1 MPTSVKQLFN
11 SNGKEIMGQVKWGQR
26 VNCQMPGVYVVAM
39 ATVADEIVC
48 YEDAP
53 VSKHLVEEWINYVP
67 QMLIDNQ
74 TPTPD
79 KIVHRLKSFWL
90 PDETILYIGMTT
102 ASIHDRVY
110 QYYKTK
116 IWEPS
121 PHHGG
126 HWIRTLENYK
136 QLNIYWTTTEKSVA
150 QELEHQFLNTFV
162 KNTSNSNFSSLHD
175 PSHPFPFA
183 NLEFPKRN
191 YKAHGIKNS
200 AQKKLHRNKRD
211 KWGE

>member
-39 ATVADEIVC
+39 ANVADEIVC

-53 VSKHLVEEWINYVP
+53 ISEHLVEEWINYVP

-79 KIVHRLKSFWL
+79 KIVQRLKTFWI

-102 ASIHDRVY
+102 NSLQKRVNE
-110 QYYKTK
+110 YYDTK
-116 IWEPS
+116 LGDPR

-126 HWIRTLENYK
+126 HWIKTLNNLY
-136 QLNIYWTTTEKSVA
+136 QLSIFWTATMGTDA
-150 QELEHQFLNTFV
+150 QEVEDAFLDTFV
-162 KNTSNSNFSSLHD
+162 NNMSQESLKKLSD
-175 PSHPFPFA
+175 RNQLFPFA
-183 NLEFPKRN
+183 NLEFPKGNR
-191 YKAHGIKNS
+191 KKHGIKNP
-200 AQKKLHRNKRD
+200 ARPK
-211 KWGE
+211 E